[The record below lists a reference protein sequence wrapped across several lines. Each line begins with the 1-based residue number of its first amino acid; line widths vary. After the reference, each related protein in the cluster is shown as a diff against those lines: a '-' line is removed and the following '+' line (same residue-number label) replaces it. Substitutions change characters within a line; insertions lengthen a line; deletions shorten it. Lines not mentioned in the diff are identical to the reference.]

1 MNKMEKNPPKAIWMI
16 RFTGLRLNLLPVV
29 LFALGSLLPAVVR
42 ADVRL
47 PAIFGD
53 NMVLQSGAPV
63 PVWGRAMSGEHISIE
78 CAGQRA
84 ETIAGADGAWRTDLP
99 ALAPGGPHIFTVRG
113 TNTLTFTNVLTGE
126 VWLCSGQSN
135 MTHPVKKSDRAEEEI
150 AAAKFPRLRLFTVK
164 QTPVEASPE
173 WDCQGQWVEC
183 SPETVGGFSGV
194 AYFFGRELHQTLGRP
209 VGLIHS
215 SVPGTSAESWVPRE
229 VLAGDREFKV
239 ILDKRTKEVA
249 GFPRAQA
256 ELAANEKE
264 IVARWQAEVAAAN
277 AAGHMPPHDPRV
289 TLRTRMDPSASPCA
303 LYNGMIAPLAPFGLA
318 GVIWY
323 QGEGNGPR
331 PREYRR
337 LFPALIESWR
347 ELWKKPSLPFLYVQL
362 PNLARGSQPT
372 VAWTELRE
380 AQLLTLAIPHT
391 AMAVTIDVGERKN
404 LHPPHKQPVGHRLAL
419 AAGSLVYG
427 RSAIGAFSPVPRE
440 HRTDDGKI
448 CVKFEHA
455 EDGLITS
462 DGTATRGFVIAGEDK
477 IFQSAEVKI
486 EGDSVVVWSES
497 VPKPMAVRYA
507 WLDSPDCNLVNHAG
521 LPVSPFRTDDWS
533 AELRPRS
540 AKANAAQPADAE
552 K

>member
-1 MNKMEKNPPKAIWMI
+1 MNKTTSQTAIQISRSSERQSAMLLVSLYLLC
-16 RFTGLRLNLLPVV
+16 TLLPT
-29 LFALGSLLPAVVR
+29 VVR
-42 ADVRL
+42 AEVRL
-47 PAIFGD
+47 PTIFGD
-53 NMVLQSGAPV
+53 NMVLQAGAPV
-63 PVWGRAMSGEHISIE
+63 PVWGRASAGEHIRVE
-78 CAGQRA
+78 CAGQHA
-84 ETIAGADGAWRTDLP
+84 ETVAAADGSWRIDLP
-99 ALAPGGPHIFTVRG
+99 ALEPGGPHTFTVRG

-164 QTPVEASPE
+164 KAAVETGPE
-173 WDCQGQWVEC
+173 WDCRGQWVEC
-183 SPETVGGFSGV
+183 SPETVGDFSGV

-239 ILDKRTKEVA
+239 ILDKRAKEVA

-264 IVARWQAEVAAAN
+264 LVARWQAEVVAAN

-289 TLRTRMDPSASPCA
+289 SLRTRMDPSASPCA

-331 PREYRR
+331 SREYRR

-347 ELWKKPSLPFLYVQL
+347 ELWKKPALPFLYVQL

-380 AQLLTLAIPHT
+380 AQLLTLTTPHT

-419 AAGSLVYG
+419 AAGALVYG
-427 RSAIGAFSPVPRE
+427 RPATGAFSPVPRE

-448 CVKFEHA
+448 LVKFDHA
-455 EDGLITS
+455 EDGLTTS
-462 DGTATRGFVIAGEDK
+462 DGAAPRGFVIAGEDK
-477 IFQSAEVKI
+477 TFVSAEVRI
-486 EGDSVVVWSES
+486 EGDSVVAWSER

-507 WLDSPDCNLVNHAG
+507 WLDSPDCNLVNRAG
-521 LPVSPFRTDDWS
+521 LPASPFRTDDWS

-540 AKANAAQPADAE
+540 TKAKTAPAAEDE
-552 K
+552 KN

>member
-1 MNKMEKNPPKAIWMI
+1 MNRMTSPIANQISRSSERQGGVLVALLYVLSALIPMI
-16 RFTGLRLNLLPVV
+16 
-29 LFALGSLLPAVVR
+29 VR
-42 ADVRL
+42 AEVRL

-53 NMVLQSGAPV
+53 NMVLQAGDPV
-63 PVWGRAMSGEHISIE
+63 PVWGRAAPGERIGIE
-78 CAGQRA
+78 CAGQHV
-84 ETIAGADGAWRTDLP
+84 ETVADSDGLWRTDLP
-99 ALAPGGPHIFTVRG
+99 ALASGGPHTFTVRG

-126 VWLCSGQSN
+126 VWLASGQSN
-135 MTHPVKKSDRAEEEI
+135 MSHPVKKSDRAAEEI
-150 AAAKFPRLRLFTVK
+150 AAATYPKLRLFTVK
-164 QTPVEASPE
+164 QTPVEAGPE
-173 WDCQGQWVEC
+173 WDCQGRWVEC
-183 SPETVGGFSGV
+183 SPETVGDFSGV

-215 SVPGTSAESWVPRE
+215 SVPGTSAESWVPHD
-229 VLAGDREFKV
+229 VLANDREFKI
-239 ILDKRTKEVA
+239 ILEKRAKEVA

-264 IVARWQAEVAAAN
+264 IIARWQAEVVAAN

-289 TLRTRMDPSASPCA
+289 TLRTRMHPSASPCA

-347 ELWKKPSLPFLYVQL
+347 DLWKKPSLPFLYVQL

-380 AQLLTLAIPHT
+380 AQLMTLTTPHT

-419 AAGSLVYG
+419 AASALVYG
-427 RSAIGAFSPVPRE
+427 RPTTGAFSPVPRE
-440 HRTDDGKI
+440 HHTDDGKI
-448 CVKFEHA
+448 RVKFDHA
-455 EDGLITS
+455 EGGLITS
-462 DGTATRGFVIAGEDK
+462 DGAAPRGFVIAGEDK
-477 IFQSAEVKI
+477 TFVSAEVRI
-486 EGDSVVVWSES
+486 EGDGVVAWSER

-507 WLDSPDCNLVNHAG
+507 WLDSPDCNLVNRAG
-521 LPVSPFRTDDWS
+521 LPASPFRTDDWS

-540 AKANAAQPADAE
+540 AKVVPALSAE
-552 K
+552 DEK